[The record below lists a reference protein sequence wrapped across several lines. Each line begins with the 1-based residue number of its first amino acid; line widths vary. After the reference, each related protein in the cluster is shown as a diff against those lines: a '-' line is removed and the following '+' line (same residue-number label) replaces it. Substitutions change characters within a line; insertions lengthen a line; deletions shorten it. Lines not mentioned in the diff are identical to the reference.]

1 MRGMEPEGADLDYL
15 RRRAKKQLRARSRAL
30 RSAIPPAALAARS
43 ALVVERLNALPELQ
57 TARSVALFWP
67 MEARG
72 EVDLRSL
79 DGQVRR
85 AGKNI
90 FYPFMQ
96 GPHRA
101 EPGFAQ
107 VDEPAV
113 LAPREHE
120 FFEPPVDAPAA
131 LAGDLDVAVVPAL
144 AASAAGH
151 RLGYG
156 AGFYDI
162 VLPRFCPPALSVVVV
177 FDFELLPELPVTTGD
192 VPCDVVVTDLRTL
205 RLR

>member
-1 MRGMEPEGADLDYL
+1 
-15 RRRAKKQLRARSRAL
+15 
-30 RSAIPPAALAARS
+30 
-43 ALVVERLNALPELQ
+43 
-57 TARSVALFWP
+57 

-79 DGQVRR
+79 DAELRR
-85 AGKNI
+85 AGKQV

-101 EPGFAQ
+101 EAGFAR
-107 VDEPAV
+107 VDQPAA

-120 FFEPPVDAPAA
+120 FFEPPFEAPAA
-131 LAGDLDVAVVPAL
+131 VAGDVLVVAVPAL

-156 AGFYDI
+156 AGFYDT
-162 VLPRFCPPALSVVVV
+162 VLPKFCPPALSVVVV
-177 FDFELLPELPVTTGD
+177 FDFELLPELPVTAGD
-192 VPCDVVVTDLRTL
+192 VACDVVVTDLRTL